1 MRQYEHKSASTI
13 EREVAAHRA
22 DIADTVAEIKE
33 RLSPGELLDGFLRD
47 SRTREVVSRIGP
59 AIGRNPLPAVLIGVG
74 ALWLALEST
83 RAERPPAPHRFRA
96 DPLSRTPISVGKE
109 ALMAVSRENLTSWL
123 RDAYAMENQAIEI
136 LEKQANRLEHYPEL
150 RAKVRSHLEE
160 SHRHAERVERC
171 LHQLGTDTS
180 AVKTALGKMVGT
192 AQQLSGLFA
201 SDEVLKSGIADYA
214 FEHYE
219 IASYKT
225 LIAAA
230 AEAGEDQVGTILE
243 QNLREEEEMAAWLA
257 WHLPEVARQY
267 LQREAAEQSAKV

>member
-1 MRQYEHKSASTI
+1 MRQYKDRSSSNV

-33 RLSPGELLDGFLRD
+33 RLSPGELLDGILRD
-47 SRTREVVSRIGP
+47 SRTREMIARIGP

-74 ALWLALEST
+74 ALWLALESS
-83 RAERPPAPHRFRA
+83 RPERPPELRMPRTGQRSRA
-96 DPLSRTPISVGKE
+96 AMPVGKE
-109 ALMAVSRENLTSWL
+109 TLMAVSRENLTAWL
-123 RDAYAMENQAIEI
+123 RDAHAMENQAIEI

-160 SHRHAERVERC
+160 THRHAERVERC

-180 AVKTALGKMVGT
+180 ALKTALGKAVGT

-219 IASYKT
+219 IASYKM

-230 AEAGEDQVGTILE
+230 AEAGENQVGNILE
-243 QNLREEEEMAAWLA
+243 ENLREEEEMAAWLA
-257 WHLPEVARQY
+257 QHLPEVTRQY
-267 LQREAAEQSAKV
+267 LHREAAGQTAKV

>member
-1 MRQYEHKSASTI
+1 MRQDEHKSASTI

-33 RLSPGELLDGFLRD
+33 RLSPAELLDGILRD

-59 AIGRNPLPAVLIGVG
+59 AIGRNPLPAVLIGIG
-74 ALWLALEST
+74 ALWLALESA
-83 RAERPPAPHRFRA
+83 RAERPSAPRR
-96 DPLSRTPISVGKE
+96 LRTPVSRAPMPVGKE
-109 ALMAVSRENLTSWL
+109 TLMAVSRENLTAWL
-123 RDAYAMENQAIEI
+123 RDAYAMEHQAIEI
-136 LEKQANRLEHYPEL
+136 LEKQASRLEHYPEL
-150 RAKVRSHLEE
+150 RAKVSSHLDET
-160 SHRHAERVERC
+160 HRHAERVERC

-180 AVKTALGKMVGT
+180 GVKTALGKVAGT

-230 AEAGEDQVGTILE
+230 AEAGEEQVGTILE
-243 QNLREEEEMAAWLA
+243 ENLREEEEMAAWLA
-257 WHLPEVARQY
+257 WHLPEVTRQY
-267 LQREAAEQSAKV
+267 LYREAAGQTAKV